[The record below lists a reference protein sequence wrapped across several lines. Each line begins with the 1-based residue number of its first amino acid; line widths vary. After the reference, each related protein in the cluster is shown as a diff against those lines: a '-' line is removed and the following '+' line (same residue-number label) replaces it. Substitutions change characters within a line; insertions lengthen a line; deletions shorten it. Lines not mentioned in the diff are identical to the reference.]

1 MKMEYLSGIVERI
14 TYCNEQNGFS
24 VIKIKSKGFSDLV
37 TVVGN
42 LATVNVGSVLRVKGE
57 WKYDSKYG
65 KQFSAVDY
73 RETVPA
79 TLAGIEKYLGSGLIK
94 GIGPVYA
101 RKIVKH
107 FKEDTLRV
115 IEESADY
122 LINVDGIGPKRVEMV
137 KKAWQEQKE
146 IKNVMLFLQ
155 SYGVSAAY
163 AVKIFKAYGNKSI
176 EIVRNNPY
184 RLADDIWGIG
194 FKTADKIA
202 RQLGF
207 AENSYERC
215 RSGIIYV
222 LNELAN
228 EGHCFARRK
237 QLLAEVGKVLE
248 LEESLI
254 NSALEKMEEE
264 KSIILDE
271 FDEKDAVY
279 LPPFFFS
286 ETGTAKRITEI
297 NDGQKTLSPGN
308 IENIIKELQ
317 REFNIRYDPIQ
328 LDAIKIAAASKFVVL
343 TGGPGTGKTTTILAI
358 IRIFQKMGK
367 RVLLAAPTGRAAK
380 KMSETTGMEAKTIHR
395 LLEYK
400 PSGGYQKNAENPLKC
415 DVLILDEASMID
427 IILMYNLL
435 KAVPDEAAVILVGD
449 VDQLPSVGAGNVLKD
464 IIDSNTVNVIELKR
478 IFRQAMGSSIITN
491 AHRINKGQMPVL
503 KGKKN
508 NDFFFIEEED
518 PQKIAETIK
527 LLCTRRLPGY
537 YKVNPFEDIQV
548 LCPMQRGEIGAQN
561 LNLLLQEGL
570 NPGNI
575 SIKYGGEVFR
585 LHDKVMQVKN
595 NYDKN
600 VFNGDIGIISK
611 IDLEERK
618 LTIRFDGNEV
628 DYDASEL
635 DEVVLAYATTVHKS
649 QGSEYQIVV
658 APIAMQHYIMLQRN
672 LLYTC
677 VTRAKKVLVLVGT
690 KKAIGIAVSN
700 NSIRKRNT
708 LLAKRLSAALK

>member
-65 KQFSAVDY
+65 KQFSVVDY

-79 TLAGIEKYLGSGLIK
+79 TITGIEKYLGSGLIK

-163 AVKIFKAYGNKSI
+163 AVKIFKAYGNESI
-176 EIVRNNPY
+176 KIVKNNPY

-207 AENSYERC
+207 AKNSYERC

-228 EGHCFARRK
+228 EGHCFALRN
-237 QLLAEVGKVLE
+237 QLLAEVEKVLE

-254 NSALEKMEEE
+254 HSALGKMEEE
-264 KSIILDE
+264 KSIILE
-271 FDEKDAVY
+271 ELDEKDAIY

-286 ETGTAKRITEI
+286 ETGTAKRIIEI
-297 NDGQKTLSPGN
+297 NAGQKTLSPGN
-308 IENIIKELQ
+308 IENIITGIQ

-358 IRIFQKMGK
+358 IRILQKMGK

-400 PSGGYQKNAENPLKC
+400 PSGGYQKNSENPLKC

-503 KGKKN
+503 KGKKD
-508 NDFFFIEEED
+508 NDFFFIEEEA

-527 LLCTRRLPGY
+527 MLCTRRLPGY

-570 NPGNI
+570 NPGDI
-575 SIKYGGEVFR
+575 SIKYGGAVFR

-611 IDLEERK
+611 IDLEEKK
-618 LTIRFDGNEV
+618 LTIRFDGHEV

-677 VTRAKKVLVLVGT
+677 VTRAKKVFVLVGT

-708 LLAKRLSAALK
+708 LLAKKLSAALK

>member
-65 KQFSAVDY
+65 KQFSVVDY

-79 TLAGIEKYLGSGLIK
+79 TITGIEKYLGSGLIK

-163 AVKIFKAYGNKSI
+163 AVKIFKAYGNESI
-176 EIVRNNPY
+176 KIVKNNPY

-207 AENSYERC
+207 AKNSYERC

-228 EGHCFARRK
+228 EGHCFALRN
-237 QLLAEVGKVLE
+237 QLLAEVEKVLE

-254 NSALEKMEEE
+254 HSALGKMEEE
-264 KSIILDE
+264 KSIILE
-271 FDEKDAVY
+271 ELDEKDAIY

-286 ETGTAKRITEI
+286 ETGTAKRIIEI
-297 NDGQKTLSPGN
+297 NAGQKTLSPGN
-308 IENIIKELQ
+308 IENIITGIQ

-343 TGGPGTGKTTTILAI
+343 TDVWGKARRRLSSR
-358 IRIFQKMGK
+358 IRILQKMAEGFTG
-367 RVLLAAPTGRAAK
+367 APTGRRPRK
-380 KMSETTGMEAKTIHR
+380 CRKPPVWR
-395 LLEYK
+395 LR
-400 PSGGYQKNAENPLKC
+400 P
-415 DVLILDEASMID
+415 
-427 IILMYNLL
+427 
-435 KAVPDEAAVILVGD
+435 
-449 VDQLPSVGAGNVLKD
+449 
-464 IIDSNTVNVIELKR
+464 
-478 IFRQAMGSSIITN
+478 
-491 AHRINKGQMPVL
+491 
-503 KGKKN
+503 
-508 NDFFFIEEED
+508 
-518 PQKIAETIK
+518 
-527 LLCTRRLPGY
+527 
-537 YKVNPFEDIQV
+537 
-548 LCPMQRGEIGAQN
+548 
-561 LNLLLQEGL
+561 
-570 NPGNI
+570 
-575 SIKYGGEVFR
+575 
-585 LHDKVMQVKN
+585 
-595 NYDKN
+595 
-600 VFNGDIGIISK
+600 
-611 IDLEERK
+611 
-618 LTIRFDGNEV
+618 
-628 DYDASEL
+628 
-635 DEVVLAYATTVHKS
+635 
-649 QGSEYQIVV
+649 
-658 APIAMQHYIMLQRN
+658 
-672 LLYTC
+672 YTDC
-677 VTRAKKVLVLVGT
+677 
-690 KKAIGIAVSN
+690 
-700 NSIRKRNT
+700 
-708 LLAKRLSAALK
+708 